1 MSKFKKIQEIR
12 IEIDKID
19 SKIIDL
25 ISARKDLV
33 TKVVKFKEKNQIID
47 QKRINEILERLDV
60 EAKKRNVSR
69 QLVKDI
75 WNTMINSFIA
85 YEEEIFEKSRDKK
98 TD

>member
-1 MSKFKKIQEIR
+1 MNKFKKIQEIR

-19 SKIIDL
+19 SKIMDL

-33 TKVVKFKEKNQIID
+33 TNVVKFKEKNQIID
-47 QKRINEILERLDV
+47 KKRIDEILKRLDI

-69 QLVKDI
+69 KLVKDI

-85 YEEEIFEKSRDKK
+85 YEEEIFEKSSNKK

>member
-1 MSKFKKIQEIR
+1 MLKQ
-12 IEIDKID
+12 
-19 SKIIDL
+19 
-25 ISARKDLV
+25 
-33 TKVVKFKEKNQIID
+33 
-47 QKRINEILERLDV
+47 
-60 EAKKRNVSR
+60 KRNVSR